1 MTKIKIKKLNNS
13 LDKKIK
19 NLSEYRNISYV
30 CKNMLKKGVFIM
42 ATIRSAGS
50 SLTILKITLGIMF
63 IVLGICGVSDSIDES
78 VFRLSWDYT
87 GIEVIFG
94 VIEIICGLVLL
105 FGHLFLIKSRA
116 IYWGSLVILI
126 FWLVR
131 IALTKFA
138 WGILIR
144 GGNMTINSF
153 FTWLLELFAE
163 LTVAAA
169 LYVLLVRND

>member
-1 MTKIKIKKLNNS
+1 
-13 LDKKIK
+13 
-19 NLSEYRNISYV
+19 
-30 CKNMLKKGVFIM
+30 M
-42 ATIRSAGS
+42 ATIRSTSS
-50 SLTILKITLGIMF
+50 SLTILKLTLGIMF
-63 IVLGICGVSDSIDES
+63 IVLGICGVFDTIDES
-78 VFRLSWDYT
+78 VFRLDWGYS
-87 GIEVIFG
+87 GIEVLFG
-94 VIEIICGLVLL
+94 VIEIICGLVLI
-105 FGHLFLIKSRA
+105 FGHLFFVKSRA
-116 IYWGSLVILI
+116 VYWSSLVVLI

-169 LYVLLVRND
+169 LYVLLVRHD